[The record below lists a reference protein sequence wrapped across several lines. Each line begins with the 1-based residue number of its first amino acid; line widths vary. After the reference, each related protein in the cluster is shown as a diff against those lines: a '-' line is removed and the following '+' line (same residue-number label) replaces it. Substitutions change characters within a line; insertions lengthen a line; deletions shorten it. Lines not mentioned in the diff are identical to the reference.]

1 MDRVIKAVV
10 FYQIRDDYLNFSAYA
25 SQKGFAEDMNE
36 GKFSFPIVCGI
47 EKHPELRGQI
57 LVVFR
62 QRPASATAEAQ
73 PLCRKVKDHMIKCIA
88 SSGGFD
94 HTLKRLKSME
104 HEIELGMVK
113 IEEKSGQAN
122 SLLRL
127 CLTALSMEG
136 EEKIC
141 FLN

>member
-1 MDRVIKAVV
+1 MLVRAMDRVIKAVV

-25 SQKGFAEDMNE
+25 SQKGFAKDMDE

-73 PLCRKVKDHMIKCIA
+73 PLSRKVKDHMIKCIA

-94 HTLKRLKSME
+94 DTLKRLKSME

-127 CLTALSMEG
+127 CLAG
-136 EEKIC
+136 
-141 FLN
+141 